1 VVAPPCVAAAD
12 LVLLCSLAR
21 RCAPI
26 WARHGDRAPVAE
38 AKSAARRAPHPRRP
52 LPLTLAAR
60 PPRRQQAR
68 GNQRD
73 TDRERAA
80 KRAAANGGG
89 KSNDDGLTPLQRRER
104 DAAAIKA
111 KEERKAAEKA
121 AMEANGGVAPPKPKV
136 VQGKSGGKK

>member
-1 VVAPPCVAAAD
+1 MQTPRAAAD
-12 LVLLCSLAR
+12 LGLVFTAFAR
-21 RCAPI
+21 RRAPI

-38 AKSAARRAPHPRRP
+38 AYSDARRATRPRRP
-52 LPLTLAAR
+52 LPLTPASR
-60 PPRRQQAR
+60 PPRRPQAR

-89 KSNDDGLTPLQRRER
+89 KGNDDGLTPLQRRER

-121 AMEANGGVAPPKPKV
+121 AMAANGGVAPPKPKV